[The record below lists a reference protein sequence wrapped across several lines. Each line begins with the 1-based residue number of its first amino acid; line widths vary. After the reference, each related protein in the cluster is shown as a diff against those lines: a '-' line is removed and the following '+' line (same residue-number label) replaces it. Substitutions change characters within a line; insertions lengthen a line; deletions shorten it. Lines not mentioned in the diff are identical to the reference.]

1 MKADKLTFGW
11 ERLSILL
18 KEPNIRDL
26 LTSYWQELSPLKGHR
41 LDIDWQ
47 RLLRHE
53 AEGIYRIW
61 TVRVNGTLAGF
72 AAFYVQTHM
81 YHKGVL
87 AAVDGGHYL
96 APAFRDKGRIGW
108 RMWKTAKAALLDEGV
123 QFIMLH
129 DNARR
134 PLMPFFLALGFEPLS
149 TMWIWTPDGETAD
162 SDQ

>member
-1 MKADKLTFGW
+1 LTKPAPDKLTFGW

-26 LTSYWQELSPLKGHR
+26 LVSYWSELSPLKGHR
-41 LDIDWQ
+41 LDIDWA

-96 APAFRDKGRIGW
+96 APAFRGKGMVGW
-108 RMWKTAKAALLDEGV
+108 RMWRSAKAALIEEGV
-123 QFIMLH
+123 QFIMAH
-129 DNARR
+129 DNAKR

-149 TMWIWTPDGETAD
+149 TMWIWTGDENHD
-162 SDQ
+162 